1 MHPARLCK
9 EATMPE
15 KTNKG
20 YVRLYPPTG
29 GDDYIE
35 AREDQVERY
44 IRNGW
49 KKKKQKAAQSANKGE

>member
-1 MHPARLCK
+1 
-9 EATMPE
+9 MPE

-29 GDDYIE
+29 GDDHIDS
-35 AREDQVERY
+35 REDQVDRY

-49 KKKKQKAAQSANKGE
+49 KKKKQKAAQPAHKGE

>member
-1 MHPARLCK
+1 
-9 EATMPE
+9 MPE